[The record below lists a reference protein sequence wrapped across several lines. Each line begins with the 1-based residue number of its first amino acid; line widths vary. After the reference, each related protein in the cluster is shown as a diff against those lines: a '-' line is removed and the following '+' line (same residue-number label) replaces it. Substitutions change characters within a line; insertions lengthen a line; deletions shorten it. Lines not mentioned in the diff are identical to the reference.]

1 MGHCLCGNV
10 FAGSCYHLSLP
21 SLLPGTTANV
31 AFFSSLCF
39 PKIHPLTGSE
49 GDPAARD
56 ASLHARQATRSCILQ
71 GMSHSKTPIL
81 WQISQ
86 ISKFGVIRW
95 GNKITQWDRGKYLKR
110 LDSRSITMAQVALV
124 PLGWKRFFSARGT
137 SATSIFPPFLPPPRK
152 WLSTLSLSLSPS
164 LRTYLKAAK
173 SINKDR
179 VWRGQGRKGR
189 RLPGENSIT

>member
-1 MGHCLCGNV
+1 MILKLELPWAIASV
-10 FAGSCYHLSLP
+10 ATSLQDLSLP

-39 PKIHPLTGSE
+39 PKIHPLSGSE
-49 GDPAARD
+49 RDPAARD
-56 ASLHARQATRSCILQ
+56 ASLHARQATRSGILQ
-71 GMSHSKTPIL
+71 GMSDSKTPIL
-81 WQISQ
+81 WQISH

-137 SATSIFPPFLPPPRK
+137 SATSIFPPFFA
-152 WLSTLSLSLSPS
+152 SAAEMAFLSLSPDVS
-164 LRTYLKAAK
+164 QGHQKA
-173 SINKDR
+173 
-179 VWRGQGRKGR
+179 
-189 RLPGENSIT
+189 